1 MKGTGRTHFHNVFY
15 LVIVFK
21 IILFQ
26 HVTNTKIITETFGV
40 LNIPFCVKAS
50 EIDVYFTLTAFLNSD
65 QPLGEG
71 SVSTCGWWLPVWIN
85 QPLML
90 PAVGSEV
97 VLDGSEPGALNL
109 SFPVCEMKVVLPLPW
124 SSGDCFQGLS
134 KSSALSTAHF
144 RALYLGNDT
153 TGFQNGG
160 PC

>member
-1 MKGTGRTHFHNVFY
+1 
-15 LVIVFK
+15 
-21 IILFQ
+21 
-26 HVTNTKIITETFGV
+26 
-40 LNIPFCVKAS
+40 
-50 EIDVYFTLTAFLNSD
+50 
-65 QPLGEG
+65 
-71 SVSTCGWWLPVWIN
+71 
-85 QPLML
+85 ML